1 MRLKDLADQI
11 GHSGQFA
18 SIYFDSSHDT
28 ADAARQIELRWR
40 AVVDQ
45 LEGAGLAQ
53 QTLTA
58 LDNAVT
64 ENPPS
69 QGRAGRA
76 LVAAGSTVLIDEQL
90 PEPPPGRIA
99 RVSPLPYLLPLIEH
113 DAQQV
118 PHVVAVIDRTGADL
132 RAVGQHGM
140 NQESVQGTEHHV
152 HKVRGGGWSHW
163 SIQNRVEEK
172 SRQNV
177 EEVAREVSR
186 LVDDVDA
193 QVLVLAGEVQA
204 RKALYDAIA
213 PRPREIAVEAS
224 TGNRATGGDAEAFEH
239 EVRRILDEHVEKQR
253 QASFDRFHAELNRDN
268 GLAAQGLNETLSALN
283 AANVEYLLVNPQVLA
298 DRTLCSGAQPTPLAT
313 AEQPLRAAGEETVH
327 TVRADEALP
336 IAALATGAM
345 VVTSDEALP
354 DGVGVLLR
362 HT

>member
-1 MRLKDLADQI
+1 MRLKDLTDQI
-11 GHSGQFA
+11 GQSGQFA

-28 ADAARQIELRWR
+28 ADAAQQIELRWR

-64 ENPPS
+64 ESPPS
-69 QGRAGRA
+69 RGRAGRA

-118 PHVVAVIDRTGADL
+118 PHVIAVVDRTGADL
-132 RAVGQHGM
+132 RAVEQHGM
-140 NQESVQGTEHHV
+140 DQESVQGTEHQV

-172 SRQNV
+172 ARQNV
-177 EEVAREVSR
+177 DEVAREVSR
-186 LVDDVDA
+186 LVDAVDA

-204 RKALYDAIA
+204 RKALHDAIA
-213 PRPREIAVEAS
+213 PRAREIAVEAS
-224 TGNRATGGDAEAFEH
+224 TGNRAEGGDFEAFEQ
-239 EVRRILDEHVEKQR
+239 EVRRILDAHVEKQR
-253 QASFDRFHAELNRDN
+253 QAVLDRFHAEVSRDN
-268 GLAAQGLNETLSALN
+268 LAAQGLDATLSALN
-283 AANVEYLLVNPQVLA
+283 AANVEYLLVNAQVLA

-313 AEQPLRAAGEETVH
+313 TEQPLRSAGEETVQ

-336 IAALATGAM
+336 IAALATGAK